1 MDRRSF
7 FICPS
12 WVQTIRGPLN
22 ISGQTQEQTLED
34 LIKLPFVQK
43 VLPPSQLA
51 RRPEQVRPADFPE
64 WWKTTFDL
72 ARRYGKPIGF
82 RVQLENPDVPDPGM
96 PDFLLGKVP
105 YVKLSDHSAS

>member
-1 MDRRSF
+1 
-7 FICPS
+7 
-12 WVQTIRGPLN
+12 
-22 ISGQTQEQTLED
+22 
-34 LIKLPFVQK
+34 
-43 VLPPSQLA
+43 
-51 RRPEQVRPADFPE
+51 VRPADFPE